1 MVLPKISNPLVNIIA
16 PLIPNLTP
24 FALDGLST
32 DGFPVSDFQKQTE
45 MYNLLEEWYEG
56 EPLNVVIVDE
66 KTGKTVDKYP
76 IKINP
81 IKGTCKKHAA
91 RVIGQNVDSIRFGGL
106 PFQLLPEM
114 DKGKKKIGETIRKAL
129 LRVLTYNGFGAQFL
143 STTIRGQYLGGNV
156 LMAKWIPESK
166 QIEVSTPSPKEFVGI
181 ADGSNYNRLRE
192 AWIVREISLSDA
204 EALGYKRNILE
215 DRYFYIEHWT
225 KDKYKI
231 QVNNQTLQLGG
242 QMQEGDNPFKLVPFV
257 YVPHIRVN
265 NFLGDSLI
273 TETIKG
279 VIRELNL
286 RWADIGDA
294 VSDDSHDYVAVR
306 NVQGGISTINVGDN
320 RPVLDLGSA
329 SGIGGTSDPDMFAV
343 GTKSASEPMLKFSQD
358 LYQIYRREANHP
370 AVADGE
376 DEGSQRSSLTLN
388 VRMAPLVDEAEFERL
403 FWTIGLTEFTK
414 VLLTIMSV
422 KKQNGITEEM
432 IDTPFT
438 VQWQPMLPKDRE
450 ALSTEVAVRA
460 KNKVTSRKA
469 LNAMYGD
476 IQDVDED
483 MEQIKEET
491 ELDQTQSPFGQSKPQ
506 PKQPEGINGS
516 QGNIQR

>member
-1 MVLPKISNPLVNIIA
+1 
-16 PLIPNLTP
+16 
-24 FALDGLST
+24 
-32 DGFPVSDFQKQTE
+32 
-45 MYNLLEEWYEG
+45 
-56 EPLNVVIVDE
+56 
-66 KTGKTVDKYP
+66 
-76 IKINP
+76 
-81 IKGTCKKHAA
+81 
-91 RVIGQNVDSIRFGGL
+91 
-106 PFQLLPEM
+106 
-114 DKGKKKIGETIRKAL
+114 
-129 LRVLTYNGFGAQFL
+129 
-143 STTIRGQYLGGNV
+143 
-156 LMAKWIPESK
+156 
-166 QIEVSTPSPKEFVGI
+166 
-181 ADGSNYNRLRE
+181 
-192 AWIVREISLSDA
+192 
-204 EALGYKRNILE
+204 
-215 DRYFYIEHWT
+215 
-225 KDKYKI
+225 
-231 QVNNQTLQLGG
+231 
-242 QMQEGDNPFKLVPFV
+242 
-257 YVPHIRVN
+257 
-265 NFLGDSLI
+265 
-273 TETIKG
+273 
-279 VIRELNL
+279 
-286 RWADIGDA
+286 
-294 VSDDSHDYVAVR
+294 
-306 NVQGGISTINVGDN
+306 
-320 RPVLDLGSA
+320 
-329 SGIGGTSDPDMFAV
+329 
-343 GTKSASEPMLKFSQD
+343 MLKFSQD

-376 DEGSQRSSLTLN
+376 VEGSQRSSLTLN